1 MIPMRFLPVLL
12 TPALWLPAQAMPQE
26 AAVDL
31 ALGYCLHSEGRAS
44 QMQSYRFVQ
53 ALGAKQGWPSGW
65 YQQIRPNQI
74 QAAINSAGGCGRL
87 LQRAWGGQPLQRRPR
102 VVQRQPR
109 VVQRAP
115 RSGSRSAAEGF
126 GLAPYR

>member
-87 LQRAWGGQPLQRRPR
+87 LQRAWGGPPR
-102 VVQRQPR
+102 QRQPR
-109 VVQRAP
+109 VVQQAP
-115 RSGSRSAAEGF
+115 HSGSRSAAEGF

>member
-1 MIPMRFLPVLL
+1 MHPMRFLPVLL
-12 TPALWLPAQAMPQE
+12 TPALWLPAHAMPQE

-102 VVQRQPR
+102 VVQQQPR

>member
-1 MIPMRFLPVLL
+1 MCIAAFGGRAEDRKISARPFYGPAEDTVPVLL
-12 TPALWLPAQAMPQE
+12 TPALWLPAQAMAMPQE

-31 ALGYCLHSEGRAS
+31 ALGYCLHSEGRAT

-74 QAAINSAGGCGRL
+74 QAAINNAGGCGRL
-87 LQRAWGGQPLQRRPR
+87 LQRLPAR
-102 VVQRQPR
+102 
-109 VVQRAP
+109 
-115 RSGSRSAAEGF
+115 
-126 GLAPYR
+126 

>member
-1 MIPMRFLPVLL
+1 M
-12 TPALWLPAQAMPQE
+12 AMPQE

-31 ALGYCLHSEGRAS
+31 ALGYCLHSEGRAT

-74 QAAINSAGGCGRL
+74 QAAINNAGGCGRL
-87 LQRAWGGQPLQRRPR
+87 LQRASGGQPLQR
-102 VVQRQPR
+102 QPQ

-115 RSGSRSAAEGF
+115 QPGSRSAAEGF

>member
-1 MIPMRFLPVLL
+1 MRFLPVLL

-31 ALGYCLHSEGRAS
+31 ALGYCLHSVGRAT

-74 QAAINSAGGCGRL
+74 QAAINNAGGCGRL
-87 LQRAWGGQPLQRRPR
+87 LRRASGGQPLQW
-102 VVQRQPR
+102 QTR

>member
-1 MIPMRFLPVLL
+1 MRFLPVLL
-12 TPALWLPAQAMPQE
+12 TPALWLPAHAMPQE

-65 YQQIRPNQI
+65 YQRIRPNQI

-87 LQRAWGGQPLQRRPR
+87 LQRAWGGPAR
-102 VVQRQPR
+102 QRQPR
-109 VVQRAP
+109 VVHRAP
-115 RSGSRSAAEGF
+115 QSGSRSAAEGF

>member
-1 MIPMRFLPVLL
+1 MITMRFLPVLL

-31 ALGYCLHSEGRAS
+31 ALGYCLHAEGRAT

-74 QAAINSAGGCGRL
+74 QAAIANAGGCSRL
-87 LQRAWGGQPLQRRPR
+87 LQRASGGREI
-102 VVQRQPR
+102 QRQPR
-109 VVQRAP
+109 VVRRAP
-115 RSGSRSAAEGF
+115 MSGSRSAAEGF

>member
-12 TPALWLPAQAMPQE
+12 TPALWLPAQAMPRE

-74 QAAINSAGGCGRL
+74 QAAINNAGGCGRL
-87 LQRAWGGQPLQRRPR
+87 LRRAWGGQPLQRRPH

>member
-74 QAAINSAGGCGRL
+74 QTAINNAGGCGRL
-87 LQRAWGGQPLQRRPR
+87 LRRAWGGQPLQR
-102 VVQRQPR
+102 QPR
-109 VVQRAP
+109 VVHRAP
-115 RSGSRSAAEGF
+115 QSGSRSAAEGF

>member
-1 MIPMRFLPVLL
+1 MLTMRFLPVLL
-12 TPALWLPAQAMPQE
+12 TPALWLPAQAMAMPQE

-31 ALGYCLHSEGRAS
+31 ALGYCLHSVGRAT

-74 QAAINSAGGCGRL
+74 QAAIANAGGCSRL
-87 LQRAWGGQPLQRRPR
+87 LQRASGGRAI
-102 VVQRQPR
+102 QRQPR
-109 VVQRAP
+109 VVRRAP
-115 RSGSRSAAEGF
+115 MSGSRSAAEGF

>member
-31 ALGYCLHSEGRAS
+31 ALGYCLHSVGRAT

-65 YQQIRPNQI
+65 YQQIQPNQI
-74 QAAINSAGGCGRL
+74 QAS
-87 LQRAWGGQPLQRRPR
+87 GGQPL
-102 VVQRQPR
+102 QRQPR

>member
-87 LQRAWGGQPLQRRPR
+87 LQRAWGGQPLQQRPR

>member
-12 TPALWLPAQAMPQE
+12 TPALLLPAQAMPQE

-74 QAAINSAGGCGRL
+74 QAAINNAGGCSRL
-87 LQRAWGGQPLQRRPR
+87 LRRAWGGQPLQRRPR

>member
-87 LQRAWGGQPLQRRPR
+87 LRRAWGGQPLQR
-102 VVQRQPR
+102 QPR
-109 VVQRAP
+109 VVHRAP
-115 RSGSRSAAEGF
+115 QSGSRSAAEGF

>member
-1 MIPMRFLPVLL
+1 MHPMRFLPVLL

-65 YQQIRPNQI
+65 YQQISPNQI

-87 LQRAWGGQPLQRRPR
+87 LQRAWGGQPLQRRP
-102 VVQRQPR
+102 P

>member
-87 LQRAWGGQPLQRRPR
+87 LRRAWGGQPLQRRPR

>member
-74 QAAINSAGGCGRL
+74 QAAINNAGGCGRL
-87 LQRAWGGQPLQRRPR
+87 LRRAWAGQPLQRRPR

>member
-109 VVQRAP
+109 VVQWAP

>member
-74 QAAINSAGGCGRL
+74 QAAINNAGGGGRL
-87 LQRAWGGQPLQRRPR
+87 LRRAWGGQPLQRRPR

>member
-1 MIPMRFLPVLL
+1 
-12 TPALWLPAQAMPQE
+12 MPQE

-65 YQQIRPNQI
+65 YQRIRPNQI

-87 LQRAWGGQPLQRRPR
+87 LQRAWGGPAR
-102 VVQRQPR
+102 QRQPR
-109 VVQRAP
+109 EVHRAP
-115 RSGSRSAAEGF
+115 QSGSRSAAEGF

>member
-1 MIPMRFLPVLL
+1 MHPMRFLPVLL
-12 TPALWLPAQAMPQE
+12 TPALWLPAQAMPRE

-87 LQRAWGGQPLQRRPR
+87 LQRAWGGPAR
-102 VVQRQPR
+102 QRQPR
-109 VVQRAP
+109 VLHRAP
-115 RSGSRSAAEGF
+115 QSGSRSAAEGF